1 MDMSWIETSL
11 TRLEARLREL
21 IEGDTDMDG
30 ISRKLLRQLE
40 HELIMAMRSGMH
52 RLPGEG
58 NTGSSTLLAPD
69 QYTLV
74 LPALQAQLLLTHP
87 TELDRL
93 THKLETTAYQE
104 GIGFAGAPMLRVVAD
119 PLVVEM
125 NVLAEFSHAGMGDS
139 GTSQLEG
146 TLDVLSQAS
155 ADRIPKA
162 FLIVNGLTTFPLTE
176 PVVNIGRDPS
186 NQLHL
191 ADLRVSRLHAQLR
204 LVDGRFVIFDL
215 DSKGGTFVNG
225 VAVSTRA
232 LSPGDVI
239 LLAGVPVVYG
249 LEAATQAGYTQ
260 ELPVD
265 PPAPEVL

>member
-11 TRLEARLREL
+11 TRLEARLRAL
-21 IEGDTDMDG
+21 IEGDSSTDG
-30 ISRKLLRQLE
+30 ISRKLHRQLE
-40 HELIMAMRSGMH
+40 HELSLAMRSGRH
-52 RLPGEG
+52 RITSESNPGR
-58 NTGSSTLLAPD
+58 STFLAPD

-93 THKLETTAYQE
+93 THILENTAYQE
-104 GIGFAGAPMLRVVAD
+104 GTGFAGAPIVRVVAD
-119 PLVVEM
+119 PLAVDM
-125 NVLAEFSHAGMGDS
+125 NVIVEFSHAGIGDS
-139 GTSQLEG
+139 STSQLEG
-146 TLDVLSQAS
+146 PLIGARQAS
-155 ADRIPKA
+155 VDRIPKA
-162 FLIVNGLTTFPLTE
+162 FLIVNGLTTFPLTD
-176 PVVNIGRDPS
+176 PVVNIGRDPC

-191 ADLRVSRLHAQLR
+191 EDLRVSRMHAQLR

-239 LLAGVPVVYG
+239 LLAGVPLVYG

-260 ELPVD
+260 ELPAD
-265 PPAPEVL
+265 PPTPEVL